1 MDILIGSI
9 TDSSRR
15 EKNKLPDKPAKKSNI
30 DQRKAKQDR
39 RRSVREGIIVTLSIK
54 NDRRSGRDRMQG
66 RQINSQFPVSRR
78 GGQAVSW
85 QSIVAPTTPSGM
97 QRN

>member
-15 EKNKLPDKPAKKSNI
+15 EKNKLPVKPAKKSNI

-39 RRSVREGIIVTLSIK
+39 RRSVREGIIVNLSIK
-54 NDRRSGRDRMQG
+54 NDRRSGRDRRQG
-66 RQINSQFPVSRR
+66 
-78 GGQAVSW
+78 GK
-85 QSIVAPTTPSGM
+85 
-97 QRN
+97 